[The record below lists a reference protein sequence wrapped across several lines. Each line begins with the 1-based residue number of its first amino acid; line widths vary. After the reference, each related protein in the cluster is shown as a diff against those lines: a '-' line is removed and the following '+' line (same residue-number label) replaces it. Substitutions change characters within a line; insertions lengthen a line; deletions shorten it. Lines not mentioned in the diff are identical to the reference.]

1 MSHTPSPLVGESP
14 LHAIEVR
21 ILGCL
26 IEKQLT
32 TPESYPLTLNAVQ
45 LACNQKTSRE
55 PLMNLESGE
64 VGRYLRSLEGRQL
77 VHLQMGSRADRW
89 EQRCDKQ
96 LELVKPQ
103 TVLLGLFMLRGPQT
117 LNELLT
123 RSNRMYD
130 FDDVAEIQHQLERLI
145 GRGLAMLLPRQT
157 GQREDRYM
165 HLLGEPADLESL
177 LASRPSGRSEAA
189 APNEDRLVELEA
201 RIAALE
207 ERLARL
213 EGAQ

>member
-1 MSHTPSPLVGESP
+1 MSHPPSPLVGESP

-103 TVLLGLFMLRGPQT
+103 TVLLGLLMLRGPQT

-145 GRGLAMLLPRQT
+145 GRGLALLLPRQT

>member
-103 TVLLGLFMLRGPQT
+103 TVLLGLLMLRGPQT

-145 GRGLAMLLPRQT
+145 GRGLAMLLPHQT

-177 LASRPSGRSEAA
+177 LASRPSGRNEAA